1 MAAVSVTL
9 EELDDLGR
17 KLDAADLTDKEREV
31 LATVFEMAAATLGD
45 EEVSGF
51 SFSFGATNPGGPL
64 SLGGMFQNSFMS
76 GPGTHNQE
84 PDPGQ
89 GGIHLSG
96 DFSSS

>member
-31 LATVFEMAAATLGD
+31 LATVFEMAAMTLGD
-45 EEVSGF
+45 EEVAGF
-51 SFSFGATNPGGPL
+51 SFSFGAPAPGGPL
-64 SLGGMFQNSFMS
+64 SLGGMFQNSFSS
-76 GPGTHNQE
+76 GPSSD

-89 GGIHLSG
+89 GGIHISG
-96 DFSSS
+96 NFGAS

>member
-9 EELDDLGR
+9 EELDELGR

-31 LATVFEMAAATLGD
+31 LATVFQMAAAALGEEE

-51 SFSFGATNPGGPL
+51 SFGFGAPNPGGPL
-64 SLGGMFQNSFMS
+64 SLGGMFQNSYSS
-76 GPGTHNQE
+76 GPNSD

-89 GGIHLSG
+89 GGIHISG
-96 DFSSS
+96 NFGAS